1 MPHHAVTMKLT
12 RDWQARSWGQE
23 EGDEEDSA
31 TMRGEDN
38 YQPTACTS
46 MPMSSGIWTWS
57 VTGTHWSYATAGIM
71 LEDSDCGN
79 WLGANDN
86 ARTFSS
92 HECMG
97 KIRQLPPSLIG
108 DDSVVTLTLD
118 CEACTLTA
126 AINDVPVHEQI
137 WDDLP
142 AGATWWAVA
151 GCNDSRSS
159 VTLVDFERLGIGEA
173 VPVAEAVEGQLT
185 GDGQAVAGTAA
196 AAAAASAG
204 AGAAAVA
211 AAPAPAPA
219 PPTAA
224 VAACSLAPNGDGG
237 GVGGGSSSSSSSS
250 SSNSDDDDGG

>member
-1 MPHHAVTMKLT
+1 MKLT
-12 RDWQARSWGQE
+12 RDWQARSWGRE
-23 EGDEEDSA
+23 EGVEEDRA
-31 TMRGEDN
+31 TMRGNDN

-57 VTGTHWSYATAGIM
+57 VKGTHWPYATAGI
-71 LEDSDCGN
+71 LREDSHCGG

-97 KIRQLPPSLIG
+97 KIRQLPPSFIG

-126 AINDVPVHEQI
+126 AINGVPVHEQI

-159 VTLVDFERLGIGEA
+159 VTLLEFELVGIGEA
-173 VPVAEAVEGQLT
+173 VPVAEAADGQL
-185 GDGQAVAGTAA
+185 GGGQAVAGTATA
-196 AAAAASAG
+196 AAAAAAAAPAG
-204 AGAAAVA
+204 AGAAATEA
-211 AAPAPAPA
+211 AAA
-219 PPTAA
+219 AA
-224 VAACSLAPNGDGG
+224 VAACSQESHNGDGG
-237 GVGGGSSSSSSSS
+237 GVGGGSSSSSSS
-250 SSNSDDDDGG
+250 DDDGDDDGG